1 MIYDTIYK
9 HKGRKKIMTERQY
22 QRADARILAAVLI
35 IVIGVVL
42 NVLGL
47 VFSQGGTISLY
58 VTLGIGILS
67 VIASI
72 VVYCLFKGKR
82 ICGILMTAFATLTYL
97 VMVVCVDMLFFYIL
111 IAAIIVAQMS
121 YLELSRVLITGI
133 VSLPVMIVKSFML
146 GKAGIVTSTEV
157 GTTIVVMFFVYGI
170 TLIVTKIWVIFNKEN
185 IAAVKEGADRQKATA
200 ERIVHVSEELVVN
213 FDQADTYV
221 KELSQAIDTG
231 NLSMQNIASSI
242 ENTAQAIQ
250 EQSRMCQDIEE
261 NTRSA
266 KEQTE
271 YMVEASGKA
280 LRNVSQGAKAM
291 EELHNHAQNVEKEN
305 KETVAYV
312 DALNARTRQVVDILG
327 TIVSISSQTNLL
339 ALNAS
344 IEAARAGEAGRGFAV
359 VADEIRVLSEQTKS
373 ATENISTI
381 LSELNQDVESV
392 TTSISRSVNAVD
404 QQNQLIEETKTQF
417 DEIDSGVKELID
429 VIRQVKNSIEEIA
442 EATAVIAEGVTGL
455 SANSQEVAAVSAEGT
470 QLMTK
475 AVDNMDVVNT
485 TLSNIYNL
493 AQELKS
499 E

>member
-1 MIYDTIYK
+1 
-9 HKGRKKIMTERQY
+9 MTERQY
-22 QRADARILAAVLI
+22 RRADARVLAAVLI
-35 IVIGVVL
+35 IVIGVML

-47 VFSQGGTISLY
+47 VLTKGGTLPLY
-58 VTLGIGILS
+58 VTLGVSALSAIGG
-67 VIASI
+67 I
-72 VVYCLFKGKR
+72 VAYCVLKGNR
-82 ICGILMTAFATLTYL
+82 ICGILMTSFATLTYL
-97 VMVVCVDMLFFYIL
+97 VMVLCVDMLFFYIL
-111 IAAIIVAQMS
+111 IGAIIVAQMS
-121 YLELSRVLITGI
+121 YLEFSRVLITGI
-133 VSLPVMIVKSFML
+133 ITLPVMMIKSFML
-146 GKAGIVTSTEV
+146 GKAGTVTSTEV
-157 GTTIVVMFFVYGI
+157 GTTIVVMIFVYGI
-170 TLIVTKIWVIFNKEN
+170 TLLVTRIWVISNKEN

-200 ERIVHVSEELVVN
+200 ERIVHVSENLVAN

-231 NLSMQNIASSI
+231 NLSMKNIASSI

-266 KEQTE
+266 QEQTE
-271 YMVEASGKA
+271 FMVEASSKA
-280 LRNVSQGAKAM
+280 LKNVSQGAKAM
-291 EELHNHAQNVEKEN
+291 EELHNHAQSVEKEN

-312 DALNARTRQVVDILG
+312 DVLNARTRQVVDILS

-359 VADEIRVLSEQTKS
+359 VADEIRVLSEQTKN
-373 ATENISTI
+373 ATENISAI
-381 LSELNQDVESV
+381 LAELNQDVESV
-392 TTSISRSVNAVD
+392 TTSIDRSVSAVE
-404 QQNQLIEETKTQF
+404 QQNHLIEETKTQF
-417 DEIDSGVKELID
+417 DEIDRGVKELID
-429 VIRQVKNSIEEIA
+429 VIRQVKNSIEEIT
-442 EATAVIAEGVTGL
+442 EATAVIADGVTGL
-455 SANSQEVAAVSAEGT
+455 SANSEEVAAVSAEGT
-470 QLMTK
+470 QLMSK